1 MSTIKTLDNVKDFEK
16 DFNKIDYKYQPFL
29 TEKLDNLTE
38 DFSQEIINEI
48 VLWKVNRYVKIS
60 DEAKLALNLIKN
72 ADTELNTE
80 LSKCVLSK
88 LLKCNGIRLAM
99 ASTILRF
106 KNPNIYQIIDQRAYR
121 IIYGKDLKY
130 SLTNIDN
137 QIEVYLNYL
146 DLLKEKCNEYDIDFK
161 LSDRI
166 LYALDKKEEFNG
178 EIPIKI

>member
-1 MSTIKTLDNVKDFEK
+1 MNTIKTLDDVEDFEK
-16 DFNKIDYKYQPFL
+16 DFNKIEYKYQPYL
-29 TEKLDNLTE
+29 TKKLDNLTE

-48 VLWKVNRYVKIS
+48 VLWKVNRYALIS
-60 DEAKLALNLIKN
+60 NEGLNLLNQIKHTDVEIN
-72 ADTELNTE
+72 HNVTREVLKEL
-80 LSKCVLSK
+80 LGS
-88 LLKCNGIRLAM
+88 NGVRLAM

-130 SLTNIDN
+130 SLSNIDN

-166 LYALDKKEEFNG
+166 LYALDKKEEFNKSLN
-178 EIPIKI
+178 IKQ